1 MRWGKK
7 EEYKTRYDTIDQR
20 LAEKRSGQR
29 EQINK
34 KTAGEEGKVKEFA
47 GQENG
52 ETDYKTKNGD
62 GRMRKNNLRL
72 KKKKKT
78 QTDWGR

>member
-1 MRWGKK
+1 M
-7 EEYKTRYDTIDQR
+7 
-20 LAEKRSGQR
+20 
-29 EQINK
+29 
-34 KTAGEEGKVKEFA
+34 KEFA

-72 KKKKKT
+72 KKKKRPKLI
-78 QTDWGR
+78 GEGKKEIEES